1 MYRNVFLQVFDEE
14 SEMAHEESLYSP
26 FLGLLKVCVDTPV
39 ISGVVHYQRAISRIL
54 LCFQLLCT

>member
-26 FLGLLKVCVDTPV
+26 FLGLLKV
-39 ISGVVHYQRAISRIL
+39 S
-54 LCFQLLCT
+54 